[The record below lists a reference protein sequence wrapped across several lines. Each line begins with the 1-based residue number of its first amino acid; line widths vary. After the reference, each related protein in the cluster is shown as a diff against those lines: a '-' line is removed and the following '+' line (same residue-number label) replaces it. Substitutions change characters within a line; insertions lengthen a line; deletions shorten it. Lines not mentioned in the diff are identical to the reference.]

1 MAHWRAVLRV
11 PILDMRYE
19 MTVADPEQS
28 ARRLVEFCG
37 LDWDD
42 RCLRFYEHG
51 RVVTTP
57 SYDQVRQP
65 IYKKSVARWKRYE
78 KHLEPLKRSF
88 GNVDPLEQST
98 GS

>member
-1 MAHWRAVLRV
+1 VLRV
-11 PILDMRYE
+11 PILDMQYE
-19 MTVADPEQS
+19 TTVAEPEQS
-28 ARRLVEFCG
+28 ARKLVEFCG

-42 RCLRFYEHG
+42 RCLRFYETG
-51 RVVTTP
+51 RVVSTP

-78 KHLEPLKRSF
+78 KYLEPLK
-88 GNVDPLEQST
+88 QSLGYAEAPDQLT